1 MQKFTVELDELVCK
15 WLEHISAITGEPIEN
30 VIANGIFNRISSME
44 NMVYRVFT
52 YNDTER

>member
-1 MQKFTVELDELVCK
+1 MRKFTVELDELVCK